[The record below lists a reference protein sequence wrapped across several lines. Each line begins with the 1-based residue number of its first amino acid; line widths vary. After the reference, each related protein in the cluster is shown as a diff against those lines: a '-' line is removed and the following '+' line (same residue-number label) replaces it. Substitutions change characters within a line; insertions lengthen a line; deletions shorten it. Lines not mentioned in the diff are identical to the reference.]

1 VSVGRHVQ
9 GTPGPRALTL
19 ANTGTAPLAVFSITL
34 PAGYELDAAPS
45 WPVML
50 APGATG
56 TWVIQLTSL
65 TVGVRAGMV
74 IVTSDDLDEPSFTFP
89 ITGEVFIPAPLVTVN
104 TPETSLNR
112 QTGLREQSLKIA
124 NDTTATVPATRL
136 LIRGLPSGMTVANAS
151 STLARDTWIVLIHQP
166 IAPFS
171 SLNLILEY
179 ISSDRQPASFTPE
192 ITVEVVLEPPP
203 DDAPDAAGSF
213 ALERVMRLPEGN
225 LLLEF
230 SSEPGRHYAIEY
242 SDDGT
247 RWKSSPTVVPSTGSR
262 TQWIDR
268 GPPRTTSPPST
279 QSSRF
284 YRVRLLAP

>member
-1 VSVGRHVQ
+1 MSVGRHVQ

-34 PAGYELDAAPS
+34 PAGYELGAAPV

-50 APGATG
+50 APGATE
-56 TWVIQLTSL
+56 TWEIQLTSL

-74 IVTSDDLDEPSFTFP
+74 IVTSDDLDEASFTFP

-104 TPETSLNR
+104 TPETTLSR

-136 LIRGLPSGMTVANAS
+136 LIRGLPLGMTVANAS
-151 STLARDTWIVLIHQP
+151 STIANDTWVVLIQRP
-166 IAPFS
+166 MTPFS
-171 SLNLILEY
+171 SFELVLEY
-179 ISSDRQPASFTPE
+179 ASADRQSASFTPE

-213 ALERVMRLPEGN
+213 ALERIMRLPEGT

-247 RWKSSPTVVPSTGSR
+247 RWRSSPTVVPSAGSR

-268 GPPRTTSPPST
+268 GPPRTTSPPAT

>member
-1 VSVGRHVQ
+1 MSVGRHVQ

-34 PAGYELDAAPS
+34 PAGYKLGAAPA

-56 TWVIQLTSL
+56 TWEIQLISL

-74 IVTSDDLDEPSFTFP
+74 IVTSDDLDEASFTFP

-104 TPETSLNR
+104 TPETTLNR

-136 LIRGLPSGMTVANAS
+136 LIRGLPPGMTVANAS
-151 STLARDTWIVLIHQP
+151 STIANDTWIVLIQRP
-166 IAPFS
+166 MTPFS
-171 SLNLILEY
+171 SFELVLEY
-179 ISSDRQPASFTPE
+179 ASNDRQPASFTPE

-247 RWKSSPTVVPSTGSR
+247 RWRSSPTVVPSAGSR

-268 GPPRTTSPPST
+268 GPPRTTSPPAT